1 MPTIEETHSKV
12 QRLLQANLN
21 QVEIDGDNDFVVRH
35 ESAVVF
41 VSVQEGFG
49 EGGTVVRVYCPLVTG
64 VEITPELCFWVA
76 TDGQDYRIG
85 RTMLVPAP
93 EGGTGAIY
101 FSHSMVSDDLDES
114 ELMHGVFAVAYS
126 SDKLDNELQ
135 NKFGG
140 ELFGPE
146 S

>member
-1 MPTIEETHSKV
+1 
-12 QRLLQANLN
+12 
-21 QVEIDGDNDFVVRH
+21 
-35 ESAVVF
+35 
-41 VSVQEGFG
+41 
-49 EGGTVVRVYCPLVTG
+49 
-64 VEITPELCFWVA
+64 
-76 TDGQDYRIG
+76 
-85 RTMLVPAP
+85 
-93 EGGTGAIY
+93 
-101 FSHSMVSDDLDES
+101 MVSDDLDES